1 MGRVILQ
8 EVIAIR
14 CDVRACVVQ
23 VPASPRVPFG
33 ATWHD
38 QAPQLHGL
46 VKAGWSFA
54 LMSHLR
60 SYCPAH
66 ADKIRRCTCRTHPT
80 RRHLCTA
87 HSDSA
92 AAVVWDAAQIPNI
105 VSLFLE
111 VTQ

>member
-1 MGRVILQ
+1 MSRVILK

-14 CDVRACVVQ
+14 CDVRACAVQ

-38 QAPQLHGL
+38 QVNQIHGL
-46 VKAGWSFA
+46 VEDGWSFV
-54 LMSHLR
+54 LTSQLR
-60 SYCPAH
+60 SYCPLH
-66 ADKIRRCTCRTHPT
+66 AERVWQCTCRTHPT

-92 AAVVWDAAQIPNI
+92 AAVVWDAAHTPNV